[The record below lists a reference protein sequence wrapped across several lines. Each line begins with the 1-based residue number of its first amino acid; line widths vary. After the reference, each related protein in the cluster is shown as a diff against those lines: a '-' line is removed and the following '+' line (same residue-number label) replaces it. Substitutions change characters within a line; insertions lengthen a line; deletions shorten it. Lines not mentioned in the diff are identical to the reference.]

1 MPETAQERIP
11 YSCQTIDDDDIAAV
25 ADCLRSQFLTQGPKT
40 AQFERETAD
49 YIGAARGVAV
59 SNGTAALHL
68 LYQAL
73 GVNQNSLLWTSP
85 ISFVASANAARYLG
99 ATVDFVDVDPA
110 TGCIDPAALAT
121 KFAKA
126 ASVGKLP
133 NVLAAVHLAGHSFE
147 FDRIA
152 ELCAQFGVTL
162 VEDAAHAF
170 GAFYQDNPTRKIGAH
185 PLSAAATFSFH
196 PLKSITTGEGGM
208 VITNS
213 PILADTIAQ
222 LRSHGITKS
231 PEAMRNM
238 RPEDGDWY
246 YEQHAL
252 GFNYRICDIQAALGL
267 SQLRKLDQFMDARR
281 SRANRYREL
290 LADLPLHLP
299 HQTDAS
305 SWHLY
310 AVRLDRDKTNLT
322 RKALF
327 DQLRA
332 QWIEAHVHYIPIHTQ
347 PYYRDLGFGPGD
359 FPSAEDYYETC
370 LSLPIYPR
378 MRDVDQDHVVSCIK
392 QAFVDA

>member
-1 MPETAQERIP
+1 MVNQCPTLNINAIGRHK
-11 YSCQTIDDDDIAAV
+11 
-25 ADCLRSQFLTQGPKT
+25 LRSILSPAAWTARNKT
-40 AQFERETAD
+40 TQFERETAD

-162 VEDAAHAF
+162 IEDAAHAL

-185 PLSAAATFSFH
+185 PL
-196 PLKSITTGEGGM
+196 LM
-208 VITNS
+208 R
-213 PILADTIAQ
+213 L
-222 LRSHGITKS
+222 GIWQKH
-231 PEAMRNM
+231 E
-238 RPEDGDWY
+238 W
-246 YEQHAL
+246 
-252 GFNYRICDIQAALGL
+252 
-267 SQLRKLDQFMDARR
+267 RR
-281 SRANRYREL
+281 L
-290 LADLPLHLP
+290 W
-299 HQTDAS
+299 Q
-305 SWHLY
+305 
-310 AVRLDRDKTNLT
+310 
-322 RKALF
+322 
-327 DQLRA
+327 
-332 QWIEAHVHYIPIHTQ
+332 
-347 PYYRDLGFGPGD
+347 
-359 FPSAEDYYETC
+359 
-370 LSLPIYPR
+370 
-378 MRDVDQDHVVSCIK
+378 
-392 QAFVDA
+392 

>member
-1 MPETAQERIP
+1 MPEAAQERIP
-11 YSCQTIDDDDIAAV
+11 YSCQTIDDDDIGAV
-25 ADCLRSQFLTQGPKT
+25 ADCLRSPFLTQGPMT

-49 YIGAARGVAV
+49 YIGAAHGVAV

-73 GVNQNSLLWTSP
+73 GVNQNSLIWTSP

-99 ATVDFVDVDPA
+99 AAVDFVDVDPA
-110 TGCIDPAALAT
+110 TGCIDPAALDA

-133 NVLAAVHLAGHSFE
+133 NVLAAVHLAGHSFG

-152 ELCAQFGVTL
+152 ELCAQFDVTL

-170 GAFYQDNPTRKIGAH
+170 GALYQDNPARKIGAH

-208 VITNS
+208 VTTNC
-213 PILADTIAQ
+213 PTLADTIAQ

-238 RPEDGDWY
+238 RAEDGDWY

-252 GFNYRICDIQAALGL
+252 GFNYRICDILAALGL

-281 SRANRYREL
+281 SCANRYREL

-310 AVRLDRDKTNLT
+310 AVRLDRDETSLT

-327 DQLRA
+327 DQLRT
-332 QWIEAHVHYIPIHTQ
+332 QGIEAHVHYIPIHTQ

-359 FPSAEDYYETC
+359 FPSAEDYYNTC

-378 MRDVDQDHVVSCIK
+378 MRDVDQDHVASCIK